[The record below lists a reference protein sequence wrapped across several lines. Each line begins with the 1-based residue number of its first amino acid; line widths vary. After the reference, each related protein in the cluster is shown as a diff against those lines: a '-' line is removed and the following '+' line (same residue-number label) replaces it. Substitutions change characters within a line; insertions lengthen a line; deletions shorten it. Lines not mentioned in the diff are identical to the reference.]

1 MLSSHHLPL
10 QETEIEKTKF
20 LNSTSTLSGSIMKYS
35 FVSTFVF
42 VLISISIK
50 VSFASEVF
58 AHCDKNDNIDC
69 NGSQQSGTID
79 ESLNDLDQE
88 DPRLIEEI
96 RKRLLPVP
104 SAGKIIAVELLM

>member
-1 MLSSHHLPL
+1 
-10 QETEIEKTKF
+10 
-20 LNSTSTLSGSIMKYS
+20 MKYP
-35 FVSTFVF
+35 FASTFVF
-42 VLISISIK
+42 AVLFSISTK
-50 VSFASEVF
+50 VSFASEDVVDD
-58 AHCDKNDNIDC
+58 HCDKENNIDC
-69 NGSQQSGTID
+69 NGSHQSGTID